1 MARVF
6 RPRDRVM
13 RGRKN
18 VMRGG
23 NVVLVLDRLN
33 GKTPISRTKDTKI
46 FSEEIEGGSIEKVIN
61 RTNKTGGLPASKK
74 SRMLQT
80 ARIAEPVRN
89 KVVPFGGGALDS
101 NEAEMRQQRLANALK
116 VPMSFKKNKE
126 KRNNIKL
133 VL

>member
-33 GKTPISRTKDTKI
+33 GKTPISKTTDTKT
-46 FSEEIEGGSIEKVIN
+46 FSEEIEGGSIERVMN

-89 KVVPFGGGALDS
+89 KVVPFGGGALDN
-101 NEAEMRQQRLANALK
+101 NEAEMRQQRLANSLK
-116 VPMSFKKNKE
+116 IPMSFKKNKE

>member
-33 GKTPISRTKDTKI
+33 GKTPISRTKDTKT

-74 SRMLQT
+74 SRALQT
-80 ARIAEPVRN
+80 ARIAEPIRN
-89 KVVPFGGGALDS
+89 KVVPFGGGALD
-101 NEAEMRQQRLANALK
+101 NEAEMRQQRLANSLK

>member
-1 MARVF
+1 
-6 RPRDRVM
+6 M

-33 GKTPISRTKDTKI
+33 GKTPISKTTDTKT
-46 FSEEIEGGSIEKVIN
+46 FSEEIEGGSIERVMN

-89 KVVPFGGGALDS
+89 KVVPFGGGALDN
-101 NEAEMRQQRLANALK
+101 NEAEMRQQRLANSLK
-116 VPMSFKKNKE
+116 IPMSFKKNKE

>member
-33 GKTPISRTKDTKI
+33 GKTPISKTSDTKT
-46 FSEEIEGGSIEKVIN
+46 FSEEIEGGSIEKVMN
-61 RTNKTGGLPASKK
+61 RTNRTGGLPASKK
-74 SRMLQT
+74 SRALQT

-89 KVVPFGGGALDS
+89 KVVPFGGGALDN
-101 NEAEMRQQRLANALK
+101 NEAEMRQQRLANSLK
-116 VPMSFKKNKE
+116 YPMSFKKNKE

>member
-1 MARVF
+1 
-6 RPRDRVM
+6 M

-101 NEAEMRQQRLANALK
+101 NEAEMRQQRLANSLK

>member
-6 RPRDRVM
+6 RPRDRVI

-23 NVVLVLDRLN
+23 NVALVLDRLE
-33 GKTPISRTKDTKI
+33 GKTPISKTKDTKT
-46 FSEEIEGGSIEKVIN
+46 FSEEIEGGSIEKVMN

-74 SRMLQT
+74 SRVLQT

-89 KVVPFGGGALDS
+89 KVVPFGGGALD
-101 NEAEMRQQRLANALK
+101 NEAEMRQQCLANSLK

>member
-33 GKTPISRTKDTKI
+33 GKTPISRTKDTKT
-46 FSEEIEGGSIEKVIN
+46 FSEEIEGGSIEKVMN

-101 NEAEMRQQRLANALK
+101 NEAEMRQQRLANSLK

>member
-1 MARVF
+1 MSRVF

-33 GKTPISRTKDTKI
+33 GKTPISKTKDTKT
-46 FSEEIEGGSIEKVIN
+46 FSEEIQGGSIERVMN

-89 KVVPFGGGALDS
+89 KVVPFGGGALD
-101 NEAEMRQQRLANALK
+101 NEAENRQQRLANSLK
-116 VPMSFKKNKE
+116 IPMSFKKNKE